1 MTPAETLL
9 ALVLA
14 CSPHIDPGTA
24 IPLIRAESG
33 GHPWAIGVNGGQ
45 VRPQP
50 ATLEQA
56 AAAARLWVSLGRTVD
71 LGYAQINT
79 RTAERLGLT
88 IEQALEPC
96 QNLRA
101 MQRVLSENYTLAVSR
116 FGPGQQ
122 ALQAALSMYNTG
134 HLSRGLANGYVARV
148 YQQATK

>member
-1 MTPAETLL
+1 
-9 ALVLA
+9 
-14 CSPHIDPGTA
+14 
-24 IPLIRAESG
+24 
-33 GHPWAIGVNGGQ
+33 
-45 VRPQP
+45 
-50 ATLEQA
+50 
-56 AAAARLWVSLGRTVD
+56 VD